1 MLATVRTVYT
11 EEVVSVAIEH
21 GIEITHDHKKDGHS
35 IPLPATL
42 TMLIGNRTGAAG
54 SGARTRLY
62 SPYPFKW
69 REAEGGLRDEF
80 QQEAWEKL
88 NADPETPFYRIVTTG
103 NGRGL
108 RYAISDRMRSSCVQC
123 HEPYTR
129 RRSQRS
135 SSIAF

>member
-1 MLATVRTVYT
+1 MSELEQVWRERIEWQQQSGITVA
-11 EEVVSVAIEH
+11 ECC
-21 GIEITHDHKKDGHS
+21 
-35 IPLPATL
+35 
-42 TMLIGNRTGAAG
+42 
-54 SGARTRLY
+54 
-62 SPYPFKW
+62 
-69 REAEGGLRDEF
+69 EAEGGLRDEF

-88 NADPETPFYRIVTTG
+88 NADPETPFYRIVNTG

-135 SSIAF
+135 SSNAF